1 MISSPDEYLLVLQQ
15 ESARSL
21 GHYNFSDWQPRR
33 TETVEFHLLHHC
45 LTTLDGQDTHLA
57 LDANSNDPTFLSSLL
72 DTIVLAKYHQNY
84 IDSQAQAAAQVRPG
98 DMLFHKGALLCCAE
112 VYPDG
117 KWTVREA
124 FRKNALPYS
133 SPIKKAILLQRKETY
148 AYKPRKTADQLL
160 AYRDYFRQVLNE
172 PKLDV
177 LSRFSHKTLI
187 IGNDDLL
194 TGQPAYPVRYWS
206 RTGTVRAHGLPIDT
220 MVEAC
225 GTVDTA
231 LNHILTGGTYFD
243 EVIVVGSERYKKA
256 GLLDNLRNE
265 KNLGSFGKLILIGN
279 QNPDLGSQLV
289 KRWRWVMSELR
300 HLNDRPDTVFLFT
313 KLPVPALAGLVINL
327 RQQLRALQEQAR
339 VDASELLL
347 FLRFYYRLF
356 LPDGPRREAIV
367 RDFHTRLELH
377 LRGDELLDKFA
388 VAGHHDPED
397 VDNRLVPLR
406 ENLIE
411 IRDYFL
417 ANNPKYTTYLNNS
430 VEGSSRLEVV
440 VLPNARHASEVTMRE
455 RGHLITYD
463 GQVRHNLTDIRT
475 WSRSAL
481 NENLGRIYYVPGWFG
496 LDSLLQVQRL
506 AGQVRFLLF
515 DGVETADFTRDWDR
529 VGLHQKGWQ
538 QHPDR
543 NYWFGACPPLLTST
557 GELAPPREALLMP
570 ELIEIDEPQ
579 QPAEVLEEKA
589 PKYRL
594 HFTDGT
600 TDDFYGYKSVW
611 LLNGQ
616 QKTAVTVSELYTT
629 ARVQFYQNANSKTFN
644 QIIQQLAGP
653 ERSKRIDT
661 HSQCWRGYCQQLL
674 AYYHNDFEQLHSK
687 LCRNG
692 MTSLQAS
699 LRSFQLPSSTI
710 RFPQKRTMNALHK
723 LGTAIGMNNHLFITD
738 YKALMASRRWDRN
751 LRHSTG
757 RQLSDELMHF
767 DLTGTKGALLSQ
779 LSDDMVYAL
788 IQSIQEKTIATITL
802 STLDHAH

>member
-1 MISSPDEYLLVLQQ
+1 MISSPDDYLLALQQ

-21 GHYNFSDWQPRR
+21 GHYQFSNWQPSR
-33 TETVEFHLLHHC
+33 TETVEFHLLHQC
-45 LTTLDGQDTHLA
+45 LTTPDGQDAHLA
-57 LDANSNDPTFLSSLL
+57 LDADSNDPAFLIRLL
-72 DTIVLAKYHQNY
+72 DTVVLAKYHQNY
-84 IDSQAQAAAQVRPG
+84 INSQAEAPAQVRPG
-98 DMLFHKGALLCCAE
+98 DMLFHKGTLLCCAE

-117 KWTVREA
+117 RWTVREA
-124 FRKNALPYS
+124 FKKNTLPYS
-133 SPIKKAILLQRKETY
+133 SPIKKAILLQPKEAY

-160 AYRDYFRQVLNE
+160 AYRNYFRQVLAE

-177 LSRFSHKTLI
+177 LSRFAHRTLI

-206 RTGTVRAHGLPIDT
+206 RNGTVRAHGLPIDT

-225 GTVDTA
+225 GTIDTA
-231 LNHILTGGTYFD
+231 LNYIFTGGTYFD

-279 QNPDLGSQLV
+279 QQPDMGSQSV
-289 KRWRWVMSELR
+289 KRWRWVTSELR
-300 HLNDRPDTVFLFT
+300 RFSGRPKTGFLFN
-313 KLPVPALAGLVINL
+313 KLPVPVLADLVGTL
-327 RQQLRALQEQAR
+327 RQQLHALQEQAQ
-339 VDASELLL
+339 VDASEMLL

-356 LPDGPRREAIV
+356 LPNGPRREAIIN
-367 RDFHTRLELH
+367 DFHTRLSLH
-377 LRGDELLDKFA
+377 LRSDELLDKFA
-388 VAGHHDPED
+388 VAGHHNPDD
-397 VDNRLVPLR
+397 AATWLAPLW
-406 ENLIE
+406 ETLID

-417 ANNPKYTTYLNNS
+417 ANNPKYTAYLEGG

-440 VLPNARHASEVTMRE
+440 VLPNARHASEVTIRE

-463 GQVRHNLTDIRT
+463 GQVRNNLTDIQT
-475 WSRSAL
+475 WSRSVL
-481 NENLGRIYYVPGWFG
+481 NKNLGRIYYVPGWFG
-496 LDSLLQVQRL
+496 LDSLLQVRRL

-515 DGVETADFTRDWDR
+515 DGVETDDFTRDWDR
-529 VGLHQKGWQ
+529 VALHQKSWQ

-543 NYWFGACPPLLTST
+543 NYWFSARPPLLTST
-557 GELAPPREALLMP
+557 GELAPASEALLIP

-579 QPAEVLEEKA
+579 QPAEVLEQKA

-616 QKTAVTVSELYTT
+616 QKVAVTVSELYPA
-629 ARVQFYQNANSKTFN
+629 ARVQFYQNANSVTFN

-661 HSQCWRGYCQQLL
+661 HSRCWRDYCQQLL
-674 AYYHNDFEQLHSK
+674 AHYQHDFDRLHAQ

-699 LRSFQLPSSTI
+699 LRSFLLPGSTI

-723 LGTAIGMNNHLFITD
+723 LGTAIGITNHPFITD

-757 RQLSDELMHF
+757 RQLSDELMYF
-767 DLTGTKGALLSQ
+767 DQTGRKGDLLGQ
-779 LSDDMVYAL
+779 LSDDVVYAL
-788 IQSIQEKTIATITL
+788 IQSIQEKNIAQITL
-802 STLDHAH
+802 STLDHA